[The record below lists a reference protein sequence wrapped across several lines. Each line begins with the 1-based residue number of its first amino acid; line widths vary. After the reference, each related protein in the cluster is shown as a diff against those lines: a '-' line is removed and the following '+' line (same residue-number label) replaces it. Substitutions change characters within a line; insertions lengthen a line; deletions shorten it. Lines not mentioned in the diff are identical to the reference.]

1 MSGEVSNVMNFPTR
15 FFIKFLSWKIL
26 PQRHK
31 RNILCMVDIQNETR
45 VLRYFLTLVREEG
58 EVMEREENILGTEK
72 ISRLLL
78 KFGVPGAVSLVV
90 NSLYNIV
97 DQIFIGQGVGFL
109 GNAATNLIYPLS
121 VFVLAVGALM
131 GDGSAAYMSLKLGQ
145 NEKDEAA
152 KSAAFGLIGS
162 VAAGILIAVLY
173 LIFMKPLCWAL
184 GE

>member
-1 MSGEVSNVMNFPTR
+1 
-15 FFIKFLSWKIL
+15 
-26 PQRHK
+26 
-31 RNILCMVDIQNETR
+31 
-45 VLRYFLTLVREEG
+45 LVREEE